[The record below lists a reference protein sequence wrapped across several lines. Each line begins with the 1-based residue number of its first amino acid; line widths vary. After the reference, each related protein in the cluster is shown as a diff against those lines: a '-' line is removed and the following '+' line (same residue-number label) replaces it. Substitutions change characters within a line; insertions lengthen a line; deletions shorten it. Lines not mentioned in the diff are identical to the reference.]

1 MPSLVTPESNA
12 SQLYNAL
19 IMPTVSKWLGDRG
32 YVMADFD
39 GGRNIA
45 DVMRDQ
51 VFQRDLHEAMHGA
64 AQADRPA
71 EERLMRGF
79 ATLGG
84 VKWTPDLARAAQN
97 ASGAIAAIAPYV
109 QAAAPDVWDSLHGS
123 SGSVASLTAGI
134 AEANKH
140 FVGPTDAH
148 ALATGIFKELY
159 ENGDHHTTRGFSS
172 REMGQIYAALV
183 KRGRIS
189 PHATASQMAKA
200 LSKHVGPL
208 SAVRDSMQLQT
219 RAEPKLDDIFAAYD
233 AMPREAFN
241 GDPAELESQIRTGLV
256 NSRAGGLFST
266 SAIAE
271 GGIPDSQNLPDLE
284 AKDQALRQ
292 QAATSPIGNMVAA
305 TNRLNKEFGFP
316 NSSPAAQMMA
326 QLQAGQLPVTTF
338 REWQQIMAASG
349 VPEETLRQVISTPS
363 ANLPYLTPEL
373 VNAVRQGQAGTDIER
388 FSTKFTR
395 GLLSKGPMA
404 EKLQPLV
411 RDQAAIAAGYTG
423 ADEMQALHG
432 QAAQAAAGH
441 LARARGEAANASQ
454 LSGLGNAGFVQRMSD
469 TVQQATPDT
478 SIKDLMGSAFNVVPQ
493 SKLPKLPKM
502 GSDVPFDGDG
512 GYTVAA
518 GERCCHCGALFERGD
533 DGDCNSCGKRFDV
546 EKTAHKHFN
555 AVCDKCGT
563 TFARCRCMS
572 PDKVTLHGICAK
584 CSGTGRD
591 KIDFLRPATD
601 DDPIKTAEALLL
613 LIETET

>member
-1 MPSLVTPESNA
+1 
-12 SQLYNAL
+12 
-19 IMPTVSKWLGDRG
+19 
-32 YVMADFD
+32 
-39 GGRNIA
+39 
-45 DVMRDQ
+45 
-51 VFQRDLHEAMHGA
+51 
-64 AQADRPA
+64 
-71 EERLMRGF
+71 
-79 ATLGG
+79 
-84 VKWTPDLARAAQN
+84 
-97 ASGAIAAIAPYV
+97 
-109 QAAAPDVWDSLHGS
+109 
-123 SGSVASLTAGI
+123 
-134 AEANKH
+134 
-140 FVGPTDAH
+140 
-148 ALATGIFKELY
+148 
-159 ENGDHHTTRGFSS
+159 
-172 REMGQIYAALV
+172 
-183 KRGRIS
+183 
-189 PHATASQMAKA
+189 
-200 LSKHVGPL
+200 
-208 SAVRDSMQLQT
+208 
-219 RAEPKLDDIFAAYD
+219 
-233 AMPREAFN
+233 
-241 GDPAELESQIRTGLV
+241 
-256 NSRAGGLFST
+256 
-266 SAIAE
+266 
-271 GGIPDSQNLPDLE
+271 
-284 AKDQALRQ
+284 
-292 QAATSPIGNMVAA
+292 
-305 TNRLNKEFGFP
+305 
-316 NSSPAAQMMA
+316 
-326 QLQAGQLPVTTF
+326 
-338 REWQQIMAASG
+338 
-349 VPEETLRQVISTPS
+349 
-363 ANLPYLTPEL
+363 
-373 VNAVRQGQAGTDIER
+373 
-388 FSTKFTR
+388 
-395 GLLSKGPMA
+395 MA